1 MSILNS
7 IASWLMK
14 KRMHQIELFMKY
26 PLEVQDEWLK
36 KLLKQAKDTEFGKR
50 YGFEDISNYE
60 QYKSLVPV
68 QDYES
73 TKYDID
79 RIRKGEQN
87 ILWPTE
93 IKWFAKSSGT
103 TNDKS
108 KFIPVSPETLDGC
121 HHNGGRDMV
130 TLYCVNYPETQL
142 FTGKN
147 LALGGSHN
155 TDNFGDHESY
165 HGDVSA
171 IIMKHLPMWA
181 EFFRAP
187 NLNIA
192 LMTNWEEKLDALAK
206 ATMQENVT
214 SIAGVPSWMLIVI
227 KRIFELSGKN
237 TLETIWPN
245 LEVYFHGGVSIK
257 PYEEQYAKAFGGLN
271 VNFLEL
277 YSASE
282 GFFGIQDDKSK
293 KELLLMLD
301 YGIYYEFIALKTLH
315 EETPKVINLE
325 HIIIGETYAM
335 LISNNSGLWRYQIGD
350 LITFTSTAPYR
361 FIVSGR
367 TKQYIN
373 VFGEE
378 LMIDNVEKALK
389 IACDKTNSIVSEYTV
404 APIYI
409 SDFETGAHQWLI
421 EFFKAPTDLQF
432 FTEVLDN
439 ALKSIN
445 SDYEAKRFNNYTL
458 RPPQITTMAEG
469 TFYNWMKNKNKVGG
483 QFKIPRL
490 SNERIY
496 VEQLLKL
503 IHAS

>member
-1 MSILNS
+1 MSIINS

-26 PLEVQDEWLK
+26 PMEVQDEWLK

-50 YGFEDISNYE
+50 YGFENINNYE
-60 QYKSLVPV
+60 QYKNLVPL
-68 QDYES
+68 QNYES
-73 TKYDID
+73 AKQDID

-121 HHNGGRDMV
+121 HYNGGRDMV

-147 LALGGSHN
+147 LALGGTHN
-155 TDNFGDHESY
+155 TDTFGDHESY

-192 LMTNWEEKLDALAK
+192 LMNNWEEKLEALAT
-206 ATMQENVT
+206 ATMKENVT
-214 SIAGVPSWMLIVI
+214 SIAGVPSWMLVLI
-227 KRIFELSGKN
+227 KKIFELSGKQSVK
-237 TLETIWPN
+237 EIWPN
-245 LEVYFHGGVSIK
+245 LEVYFHGGVSLN
-257 PYEEQYAKAFGGLN
+257 PYEAQYEKAFAGLE

-282 GFFGIQDDKSK
+282 GFFGIQDDRNK
-293 KELLLMLD
+293 KEMLLMLD
-301 YGIYYEFIALKTLH
+301 YGIYYEFIPSKEIDKPH
-315 EETPKVINLE
+315 PKVLNLE
-325 HIIIGETYAM
+325 QILVGQTYAM
-335 LISNNSGLWRYQIGD
+335 LITTNSGLWRYQVGD
-350 LITFTSTAPYR
+350 MITFTSVTPYR
-361 FIVSGR
+361 FIISGR
-367 TKQYIN
+367 TQQYIN

-378 LMIDNVEKALK
+378 LMIDNAEKALK
-389 IACDKTNSIVSEYTV
+389 IACEKTNSVVSEYTV
-404 APIYI
+404 APIYMT
-409 SDFETGAHQWLI
+409 DHDAGAHQWLI
-421 EFFKAPTDLQF
+421 EFYKMPEDLEF
-432 FTEVLDN
+432 FSEILDN

-458 RPPQITTMAEG
+458 KKLQISVLPEG
-469 TFYNWMKNKNKVGG
+469 SFYTWMKSKNKVGG

-490 SNERIY
+490 SNDRVY
-496 VEQLLKL
+496 VDQLLNKQY
-503 IHAS
+503 S

>member
-1 MSILNS
+1 MSIINS

-26 PLEVQDEWLK
+26 PMEVQDEWLK

-50 YGFEDISNYE
+50 YGFENINNYE
-60 QYKSLVPV
+60 QYKNLVPL
-68 QDYES
+68 QNYES
-73 TKYDID
+73 AKQDID

-121 HHNGGRDMV
+121 HYNGGRDMV

-147 LALGGSHN
+147 LALGGTHN
-155 TDNFGDHESY
+155 TDTFGDHESY

-192 LMTNWEEKLDALAK
+192 LMNNWEEKLEALAT
-206 ATMQENVT
+206 ATMKENVT
-214 SIAGVPSWMLIVI
+214 SIAGVPSWMLVLI
-227 KRIFELSGKN
+227 KKIFELSGKDSIK
-237 TLETIWPN
+237 EIWPN
-245 LEVYFHGGVSIK
+245 LEVYFHGGVSLN
-257 PYEEQYAKAFGGLN
+257 PYEAQYAKAFAGLD
-271 VNFLEL
+271 VNYLEL

-282 GFFGIQDDKSK
+282 GFFGIQDDRNK
-293 KELLLMLD
+293 KEMLLMLD
-301 YGIYYEFIALKTLH
+301 YGIYYEFIPIKELDKPH
-315 EETPKVINLE
+315 PKVLNLE
-325 HIIIGETYAM
+325 QVVIGQTYAM
-335 LISNNSGLWRYQIGD
+335 LITTNSGLWRYQVGD
-350 LITFTSTAPYR
+350 LMTFTSLTPYR
-361 FIVSGR
+361 FIISGR
-367 TKQYIN
+367 TQQYIN

-378 LMIDNVEKALK
+378 LMIDNAEKALK
-389 IACDKTNSIVSEYTV
+389 IACEKTNSVVSEYTV
-404 APIYI
+404 APIYMT
-409 SDFETGAHQWLI
+409 DHDAGAHQWLI
-421 EFFKAPTDLQF
+421 EFYKMPEDLEF
-432 FTEVLDN
+432 FSEVLDN

-458 RPPQITTMAEG
+458 KKLQINVLPEG
-469 TFYNWMKNKNKVGG
+469 SFYTWMKSKNKVGG

-490 SNERIY
+490 SNDRDY
-496 VEQLLKL
+496 VDQLLSKL
-503 IHAS
+503 YS

>member
-1 MSILNS
+1 MSIINS
-7 IASWLMK
+7 IASWLMQ

-36 KLLKQAKDTEFGKR
+36 KLLKQAKDTEFGKAH
-50 YGFEDISNYE
+50 GFEHINNYE
-60 QYKSLVPV
+60 QYKRLVPV
-68 QDYES
+68 QDYETLKS
-73 TKYDID
+73 DIE

-103 TNDKS
+103 THDKS

-130 TLYCVNYPETQL
+130 TLYCVNYPETKL

-147 LALGGSHN
+147 LALGGTHN
-155 TDNFGDHESY
+155 TDHFGDYESY

-171 IIMKHLPMWA
+171 IIMKHLPLWA

-192 LMTNWEEKLDALAK
+192 LMDNWEDKLDALAN
-206 ATMQENVT
+206 ATMNENVT
-214 SIAGVPSWMLIVI
+214 SIAGVPSWMLILI
-227 KRIFELSGKN
+227 KRIFELSAKKS
-237 TLETIWPN
+237 LSEIWPN
-245 LEVYFHGGVSIK
+245 LEVYFHGGVSLR
-257 PYEEQYAKAFGGLN
+257 PYEAQYNNAFSGLS
-271 VNFLEL
+271 VNYMEL

-282 GFFGIQDDKSK
+282 GFFGIQDDKNT

-301 YGIYYEFIALKTLH
+301 YGIYYEFIPIKELENASPNVL
-315 EETPKVINLE
+315 NLE
-325 HIIIGETYAM
+325 QVKIGETYAL
-335 LISNNSGLWRYQIGD
+335 LISNNSGLWRYKIGD
-350 LITFTSTAPYR
+350 LITITSIAPYR
-361 FIVSGR
+361 FIISGR
-367 TKQYIN
+367 TQQYIN

-389 IACDKTNSIVSEYTV
+389 IACEKTQSSVSEYTV

-409 SDFETGAHQWLI
+409 SDIETGAHQWLI
-421 EFFKAPTDLQF
+421 EFYKPPEDLAF
-432 FTEVLDN
+432 FVEVLDN

-458 RPPQITTMAEG
+458 RAPQIVVLQEG
-469 TFYNWMKNKNKVGG
+469 TFYEWMKRRNKVGG

-490 SNERIY
+490 CNERTY
-496 VEQLLKL
+496 VDQILNNIKV
-503 IHAS
+503 